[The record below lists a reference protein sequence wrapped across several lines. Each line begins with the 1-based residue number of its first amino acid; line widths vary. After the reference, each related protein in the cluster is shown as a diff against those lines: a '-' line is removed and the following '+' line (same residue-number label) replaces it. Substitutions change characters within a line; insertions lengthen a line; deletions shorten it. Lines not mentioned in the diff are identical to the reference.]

1 MLKIVLLMLAGGTG
15 TVARYFLSSAVQRLT
30 TSPFP
35 WGTLGVNVLGSLVF
49 GAIWAVTETRVD
61 LSDQLRLLL
70 LVGFMG
76 GFTTFSSFAFE
87 TTQLMDNSG
96 WLIAAGNIALQNA
109 LGIAAVLGG
118 IALGRLLASG
128 IESLA

>member
-1 MLKIVLLMLAGGTG
+1 MLAGGTG
-15 TVARYFLSSAVQRLT
+15 TVARYFLSSAVQRIT

-35 WGTLGVNVLGSLVF
+35 WSTLGVNVLGSLVF

-87 TTQLMDNSG
+87 TTQMMNNSG
-96 WLIAAGNIALQNA
+96 WLIAAGNIVLQNA

-118 IALGRLLASG
+118 IALGRILASG

>member
-1 MLKIVLLMLAGGTG
+1 M
-15 TVARYFLSSAVQRLT
+15 
-30 TSPFP
+30 
-35 WGTLGVNVLGSLVF
+35 LGSLVF

-61 LSDQLRLLL
+61 LSDQVRLVL

-87 TTQLMDNSG
+87 TTQLMNNSG
-96 WLIAAGNIALQNA
+96 WLVAAGNIALQNV

-128 IESLA
+128 IENLF

>member
-49 GAIWAVTETRVD
+49 GAIWAVTETRID

-76 GFTTFSSFAFE
+76 GFTTFTSFAFE

>member
-1 MLKIVLLMLAGGTG
+1 MLAGGTG
-15 TVARYFLSSAVQRLT
+15 TVARYFLSSAVQRLM

>member
-1 MLKIVLLMLAGGTG
+1 M
-15 TVARYFLSSAVQRLT
+15 
-30 TSPFP
+30 
-35 WGTLGVNVLGSLVF
+35 LGSLVF

-61 LSDQLRLLL
+61 LSDQVRLLL
-70 LVGFMG
+70 LIGFMG

-87 TTQLMDNSG
+87 TTQMMNNSG
-96 WLIAAGNIALQNA
+96 WLVAAGNIALQNV

-128 IESLA
+128 IENLF

>member
-15 TVARYFLSSAVQRLT
+15 TVARYFLSSAVQRIT
-30 TSPFP
+30 TRPFP

-61 LSDQLRLLL
+61 LSDQVRLLL
-70 LVGFMG
+70 LIGFMG

-87 TTQLMDNSG
+87 TTQLMNNSG
-96 WLIAAGNIALQNA
+96 WLVAAGNIALQNV

-128 IESLA
+128 IENLF

>member
-49 GAIWAVTETRVD
+49 GAIWAVTETRID

>member
-15 TVARYFLSSAVQRLT
+15 TVARYFLSSAVQRIT

-61 LSDQLRLLL
+61 LSDQVRLLL
-70 LVGFMG
+70 LIGFMG

-87 TTQLMDNSG
+87 TTQLMNNSG
-96 WLIAAGNIALQNA
+96 WLVAAGNIALQHV

-128 IESLA
+128 IENLF

>member
-15 TVARYFLSSAVQRLT
+15 TVARYFLSSAVQRIT
-30 TSPFP
+30 TSPFH

-61 LSDQLRLLL
+61 LSDQVRLLL
-70 LVGFMG
+70 LIGFMG

-87 TTQLMDNSG
+87 TTQLMNNSG
-96 WLIAAGNIALQNA
+96 WLVAAGNIALQNV

-118 IALGRLLASG
+118 IALGRILASG
-128 IESLA
+128 IENLF

>member
-1 MLKIVLLMLAGGTG
+1 M
-15 TVARYFLSSAVQRLT
+15 
-30 TSPFP
+30 
-35 WGTLGVNVLGSLVF
+35 LGSLVF

-61 LSDQLRLLL
+61 LSDQVRLLL
-70 LVGFMG
+70 LIGFMG

-87 TTQLMDNSG
+87 TTQLMNNSG
-96 WLIAAGNIALQNA
+96 WLVAAGNIALQNV

-128 IESLA
+128 IENLF